1 LIDVFSRKNH
11 IFATHK
17 IYSMPQIYRYFGLI
31 FYFWSNDH
39 LPAHIHVTDT
49 TRERESIFDLIM
61 ENSILIEIRVRTDIK
76 PSLKLEEI
84 TTAKTF
90 ISVYYPQIIKKW
102 FEFYICGKE
111 LKPITIRKKI
121 SGEIEIEDTIKHL
134 ESLKK
139 QFYPTK
145 KENKNKK

>member
-1 LIDVFSRKNH
+1 
-11 IFATHK
+11 
-17 IYSMPQIYRYFGLI
+17 MPQVYRYFGLI

-49 TRERESIFDLIM
+49 TRERECVFDLIM
-61 ENSILIEIRVRTDIK
+61 ENSILIEIRTRTDIK
-76 PSLKLEEI
+76 PPLKSEEI
-84 TTAKTF
+84 TNAKAF

-111 LKPITIRKKI
+111 IKPVTNKKKI

-134 ESLKK
+134 EELKK
-139 QFYPTK
+139 KFYPTTK
-145 KENKNKK
+145 KTKTSKKNGK

>member
-1 LIDVFSRKNH
+1 
-11 IFATHK
+11 
-17 IYSMPQIYRYFGLI
+17 MPQIYRYLGLI

-49 TRERESIFDLIM
+49 NRERECIFDLIM
-61 ENSILIEIRVRTDIK
+61 ENSILIEIRTRTDIK
-76 PSLKLEEI
+76 PSLKSEE
-84 TTAKTF
+84 TNNAKAF

-111 LKPITIRKKI
+111 IKPITIRKKI

-134 ESLKK
+134 EALKK
-139 QFYPTK
+139 QFYPTHK
-145 KENKNKK
+145 TTKRKEK

>member
-1 LIDVFSRKNH
+1 
-11 IFATHK
+11 
-17 IYSMPQIYRYFGLI
+17 MPQVYRYFGLI

-49 TRERESIFDLIM
+49 TRERECIFDIIM
-61 ENSILIEIRVRTDIK
+61 ENSILIEIRMRTDIK

-84 TTAKTF
+84 QSAKVF

-102 FEFYICGKE
+102 FEFYICGKTI
-111 LKPITIRKKI
+111 KPVTIRKKI

-134 ESLKK
+134 DTLKK

-145 KENKNKK
+145 KRTTKKTKTTKKNGK

>member
-1 LIDVFSRKNH
+1 
-11 IFATHK
+11 
-17 IYSMPQIYRYFGLI
+17 MPQVYRYFGLI

-49 TRERESIFDLIM
+49 TRERECVFDLIM
-61 ENSILIEIRVRTDIK
+61 ENSILIEIRMRTDIK
-76 PSLKLEEI
+76 PSLKSEEI
-84 TTAKTF
+84 TNAKAF

-111 LKPITIRKKI
+111 IKPITIRKKI

-134 ESLKK
+134 EALKK

-145 KENKNKK
+145 KRTTKKTKTTKKNGK